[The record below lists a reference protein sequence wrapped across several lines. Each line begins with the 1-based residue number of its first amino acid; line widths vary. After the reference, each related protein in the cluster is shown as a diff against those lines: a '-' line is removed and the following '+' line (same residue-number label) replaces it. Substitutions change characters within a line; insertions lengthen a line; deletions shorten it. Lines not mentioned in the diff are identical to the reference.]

1 MGNSAI
7 INGTVQAVV
16 FRNEDNGYCV
26 LRLRTLDRVV
36 TAVGTIPDVTPGET
50 LTMEGEWQSHP
61 SYGDQFKADSVERT
75 MPNTADNIYE
85 YLASGAIK
93 GVGAKT
99 AQMIVRRFK

>member
-61 SYGDQFKADSVERT
+61 SYGDSSGRNRSSARCRT
-75 MPNTADNIYE
+75 PPTTYMNISPP
-85 YLASGAIK
+85 AP
-93 GVGAKT
+93 
-99 AQMIVRRFK
+99 